1 VSKLHR
7 NFIHLYLPEAL
18 ALLRCD
24 DVVKPSY
31 VREAFRL
38 LRKSIIHVETEDVT
52 FDDEGFDDDDEDGF
66 DDE

>member
-38 LRKSIIHVETEDVT
+38 LRKSIMETEDVT